1 MVVHAAS
8 PSPAHGQMH
17 VISHTWKGLTKVVFS
32 ERWHE
37 ARRTGN
43 CWGCFCCS
51 EASLACSREMTLER
65 PCTGASVCLLYLL
78 LSRQLPSSTWTH
90 ESRFL
95 Y

>member
-17 VISHTWKGLTKVVFS
+17 VISHTWKELTKVVFS

-51 EASLACSREMTLER
+51 EASLACSREMTLGR
-65 PCTGASVCLLYLL
+65 PYTGAQCLYPL
-78 LSRQLPSSTWTH
+78 LSDTLPNSTWTH
-90 ESRFL
+90 ESCFL